1 MTELTSKVSD
11 RPAETA
17 YLIKLFLSGD
27 VMTGRGVDQVL
38 PHPGDPVLYESYVKD
53 ARMYVHL
60 AEDANGPIPRL
71 ADFSYIWGDALDELE
86 REAPDSSIIN
96 LETSITVSEDYW
108 RDKGINYRM
117 HPKNIPAI
125 AAAKIDVC
133 VLANNHVLDW
143 GYSGLIETLKILKD
157 ANVKAVGAGQSL
169 KEAASPA
176 VLEVEGKGR
185 LIVFSFGLPT
195 SGIPL
200 TWVASKTKPGV
211 NLLLDLS
218 NKTLRHIERQV
229 GEVKHRGDIVIASI
243 HWGGN
248 WGFAIAPEQIEFA
261 HNLIDRAGVDLIH
274 GHSSHHVKGIE
285 VYRGK
290 LVLYGCGDFLDDY
303 EGIRGY
309 EAFRDDLGLMYFV
322 SLDPPTGKL
331 VSLQMT
337 PTQIKHFKVNRAS
350 RVDAS
355 WLRDILTREGT
366 PFGTRAELT
375 GDNTLTLQW
384 E

>member
-11 RPAETA
+11 RPSETD

-185 LIVFSFGLPT
+185 LIVFSFGLLT

-200 TWVASKTKPGV
+200 TWAASKIKPGV

-248 WGFAIAPEQIEFA
+248 WGYAIAPEQIEFA

>member
-11 RPAETA
+11 RPSETD

-86 REAPDSSIIN
+86 REASDSRIIN
-96 LETSITVSEDYW
+96 LETSITVAEDYW

-125 AAAKIDVC
+125 AAAKIDIC

-248 WGFAIAPEQIEFA
+248 WGYAIAPEQIEFA

>member
-11 RPAETA
+11 RPSETD

-96 LETSITVSEDYW
+96 LETSITVAEDYW

-125 AAAKIDVC
+125 AAAKIDIC

-248 WGFAIAPEQIEFA
+248 WGYAIAPEQIEFA